1 MGILKAILKH
11 KSTIFAVAS
20 AVATVSAVYFCHE
33 ETKKAEEDKKD
44 IDLEVEDTAG
54 KAKFYAK
61 HYWKTI
67 AWTAGALATLAL
79 TKRADA
85 KVIGTLTM
93 AVGALSTQNQDIQEA
108 VKNVLSPEDQNK
120 VSEHIVKKHAK
131 EARNAQ
137 SNLKKLSNID
147 KIDIM
152 VPFIDKVVHTT
163 SNKLLYAE
171 NESNYILH
179 SRYSMPYWQWLEF
192 LGVDLKTLTKKE
204 KEAITDLGWY
214 MDSDEQSWNASFT
227 PGQTVWIKHNYGY
240 DQENDRLVLYFDIPP
255 VYDPWGPSGEY
266 IVDEVKQARSDKA

>member
-44 IDLEVEDTAG
+44 INLEVEDTVG
-54 KAKFYAK
+54 KTKFYAK
-61 HYWKTI
+61 HYWKT
-67 AWTAGALATLAL
+67 AACAAGALTTLAL

-93 AVGALSTQNQDIQEA
+93 AVGALSAQNQDIQEA
-108 VKNVLSPEDQNK
+108 VRTVASPEDRNK
-120 VSEHIVKKHAK
+120 ISEHIVKKHSK

-137 SNLKKLSNID
+137 SNLKKLANID
-147 KIDIM
+147 KIDVM
-152 VPFIDKVVHTT
+152 VPFIDNPIQTT
-163 SNKLLYAE
+163 NNKLLYAE

-179 SRYSMPYWQWLEF
+179 TRYSMPYWQWLEF
-192 LGVDLKTLTKKE
+192 LGVDLKKLSKKE

-227 PGQTVWIKHNYGY
+227 PGQTIWIKHNYGY
-240 DQENDRLVLYFDIPP
+240 NQEIDKLVVYFDIPP

-266 IVDEVKQARSDKA
+266 TIEEVKQARSDKA